1 MTNERVATLVTGAL
15 GGLGTAIVDRLLDDG
30 GEVIV
35 CDRRAEDLP
44 AWLERFAPD
53 KRPHI
58 EFHPVDLTKESQVDD
73 LKRVLAEEQVHVDRL
88 VNNAGIQGAAA
99 VWKMDSK
106 TWERVLRVNL
116 FGTFYMTRAFSQA
129 MVERGFGRI
138 VNFASVYAYHPG
150 PGQSPYA
157 AAKAG
162 IIGYTHSTALD
173 LAPRGITVN
182 VIAPGRF
189 GTEAARRRRRGDL
202 RQDEVTDPRGPCRA
216 SRRDRA
222 CRGVPALG
230 AIGLHHRA
238 DASRERGAV
247 SHRLRRGWGDRANG
261 GSASR
266 SAGRVQRGGP
276 DDGGFRRVQAEE
288 PRADGI
294 VQVPAEEECCL
305 AMRSSAP

>member
-1 MTNERVATLVTGAL
+1 MMNERTATLVTGAL

-30 GEVIV
+30 DEVIV

-53 KRPHI
+53 RRPRI
-58 EFHPVDLTKESQVDD
+58 EFHPVDLTKESQVED
-73 LKRVLAEEQVHVDRL
+73 LARLLAEERVHVDRL
-88 VNNAGIQGAAA
+88 VNNAGVQGAAA

-116 FGTFYMTRAFSQA
+116 FGTFYMTRAFSRG

-173 LAPRGITVN
+173 LAPHGVTVN
-182 VIAPGRF
+182 VIAPGLIWHER
-189 GTEAARRRRRGDL
+189 L
-202 RQDEVTDPRGPCRA
+202 
-216 SRRDRA
+216 
-222 CRGVPALG
+222 RGVVDEEVVDKMRAQIPAG
-230 AIGLHHRA
+230 RA
-238 DASRERGAV
+238 GRPDEIAHTVAFLLSEQSAYITGQTIHV
-247 SHRLRRGWGDRANG
+247 NG
-261 GSASR
+261 GLYLT
-266 SAGRVQRGGP
+266 G
-276 DDGGFRRVQAEE
+276 
-288 PRADGI
+288 
-294 VQVPAEEECCL
+294 
-305 AMRSSAP
+305 

>member
-1 MTNERVATLVTGAL
+1 MKNERVATLVTGAL

-44 AWLERFAPD
+44 AWLEHFAPE
-53 KRPHI
+53 KRPSI
-58 EFHPVDLTKESQVDD
+58 EFHPVDLTKESQIDE
-73 LKRVLAEEQVHVDRL
+73 LKRVLAEERVHVDRL

-129 MVERGFGRI
+129 MAERGFGRI

-162 IIGYTHSTALD
+162 IVGYTHSTALD
-173 LAPRGITVN
+173 LAPHGVTVN
-182 VIAPGRF
+182 VIAPGLIWHER
-189 GTEAARRRRRGDL
+189 L
-202 RQDEVTDPRGPCRA
+202 
-216 SRRDRA
+216 
-222 CRGVPALG
+222 RGVVAEEIVDKMRAQIPAG
-230 AIGLHHRA
+230 RA
-238 DASRERGAV
+238 GRPDEIAHVVAFLLSGQSAYITGQTIHV
-247 SHRLRRGWGDRANG
+247 NG
-261 GSASR
+261 GLYL
-266 SAGRVQRGGP
+266 GG
-276 DDGGFRRVQAEE
+276 
-288 PRADGI
+288 
-294 VQVPAEEECCL
+294 
-305 AMRSSAP
+305 

>member
-173 LAPRGITVN
+173 LAPRGVTVN
-182 VIAPGRF
+182 VIAPGLIWHER
-189 GTEAARRRRRGDL
+189 L
-202 RQDEVTDPRGPCRA
+202 
-216 SRRDRA
+216 
-222 CRGVPALG
+222 RGVVAEETFDKMRSQIPAGRAGRPDEIAHAVAFLLSEQSAYITG
-230 AIGLHHRA
+230 QTLH
-238 DASRERGAV
+238 V
-247 SHRLRRGWGDRANG
+247 NG
-261 GSASR
+261 GLYLT
-266 SAGRVQRGGP
+266 G
-276 DDGGFRRVQAEE
+276 
-288 PRADGI
+288 
-294 VQVPAEEECCL
+294 
-305 AMRSSAP
+305 

>member
-1 MTNERVATLVTGAL
+1 MKNERVATLVTGAL

-44 AWLERFAPD
+44 AWLERFAPE
-53 KRPHI
+53 KRPRI

-73 LKRVLAEEQVHVDRL
+73 LKRVLAEERVHVDRL

-138 VNFASVYAYHPG
+138 VNFASGYAYHPG

-157 AAKAG
+157 AATAG

-173 LAPRGITVN
+173 LAPHGVTVN
-182 VIAPGRF
+182 VIAPG
-189 GTEAARRRRRGDL
+189 L
-202 RQDEVTDPRGPCRA
+202 IWH
-216 SRRDRA
+216 DRL
-222 CRGVPALG
+222 RGVVAEEIVDKMRSQIPAG
-230 AIGLHHRA
+230 RA
-238 DASRERGAV
+238 GRPDEIAHVVAFLLSNQSAYITGQTIHV
-247 SHRLRRGWGDRANG
+247 NG
-261 GSASR
+261 GLYL
-266 SAGRVQRGGP
+266 GG
-276 DDGGFRRVQAEE
+276 
-288 PRADGI
+288 
-294 VQVPAEEECCL
+294 
-305 AMRSSAP
+305 

>member
-1 MTNERVATLVTGAL
+1 MTNERTATLVTGAL

-53 KRPHI
+53 RRPRI

-73 LKRVLAEEQVHVDRL
+73 LARVLAEERVHIDRL

-116 FGTFYMTRAFSQA
+116 FGTFYMTRAFSRA

-173 LAPRGITVN
+173 LAPHGVTVN
-182 VIAPGRF
+182 VIAPGLIWHER
-189 GTEAARRRRRGDL
+189 L
-202 RQDEVTDPRGPCRA
+202 
-216 SRRDRA
+216 
-222 CRGVPALG
+222 RGVVAEAVVEKMRAQIPAG
-230 AIGLHHRA
+230 RA
-238 DASRERGAV
+238 GRPDEIAHAV
-247 SHRLRRGWGDRANG
+247 AFLLSEHSAYITGQTIHVNG
-261 GSASR
+261 GLYLP
-266 SAGRVQRGGP
+266 G
-276 DDGGFRRVQAEE
+276 
-288 PRADGI
+288 
-294 VQVPAEEECCL
+294 
-305 AMRSSAP
+305 

>member
-1 MTNERVATLVTGAL
+1 MGNERVATLVTGAL
-15 GGLGTAIVDRLLDDG
+15 GGLGTAIVDRLLDDR

-53 KRPHI
+53 KRPRI

-73 LKRVLAEEQVHVDRL
+73 LRRVLVEERVHVDRL
-88 VNNAGIQGAAA
+88 VNNAGIQGAAD

-116 FGTFYMTRAFSQA
+116 FGTFYMTRAFSQQ

-173 LAPRGITVN
+173 LAPHGVTVN
-182 VIAPGRF
+182 VIAPGLIWHERLLGVVAEEVF
-189 GTEAARRRRRGDL
+189 DKMRSQIPAGRAGRP
-202 RQDEVTDPRGPCRA
+202 DEIAQAVAFLLSEHSAYITGQT
-216 SRRDRA
+216 
-222 CRGVPALG
+222 
-230 AIGLHHRA
+230 LH
-238 DASRERGAV
+238 V
-247 SHRLRRGWGDRANG
+247 NG
-261 GSASR
+261 GLYL
-266 SAGRVQRGGP
+266 AG
-276 DDGGFRRVQAEE
+276 
-288 PRADGI
+288 
-294 VQVPAEEECCL
+294 
-305 AMRSSAP
+305 

>member
-1 MTNERVATLVTGAL
+1 MKNERVATLVTGAL

-44 AWLERFAPD
+44 AWLERFAPE
-53 KRPHI
+53 KRPRI

-73 LKRVLAEEQVHVDRL
+73 LKRVLAEERVHVDRL

-129 MVERGFGRI
+129 MVKRRFGRI

-173 LAPRGITVN
+173 LAPHGVTVN
-182 VIAPGRF
+182 VIAPGLIWHDRL
-189 GTEAARRRRRGDL
+189 RGVVAEEIVDKM
-202 RQDEVTDPRGPCRA
+202 RSQIPAGRAGRPDEVAHVVAFLLSDQSAYITGQTIH
-216 SRRDRA
+216 
-222 CRGVPALG
+222 V
-230 AIGLHHRA
+230 
-238 DASRERGAV
+238 
-247 SHRLRRGWGDRANG
+247 NG
-261 GSASR
+261 GLYL
-266 SAGRVQRGGP
+266 GG
-276 DDGGFRRVQAEE
+276 
-288 PRADGI
+288 
-294 VQVPAEEECCL
+294 
-305 AMRSSAP
+305 

>member
-44 AWLERFAPD
+44 AWLERFAPE
-53 KRPHI
+53 KRPRI

-73 LKRVLAEEQVHVDRL
+73 LKRVLGEERVHVDRL
-88 VNNAGIQGAAA
+88 VNNAGVQGAAA

-173 LAPRGITVN
+173 LAPHGVTVN
-182 VIAPGRF
+182 VIAPGLIWHER
-189 GTEAARRRRRGDL
+189 L
-202 RQDEVTDPRGPCRA
+202 
-216 SRRDRA
+216 
-222 CRGVPALG
+222 RGVVAEETF
-230 AIGLHHRA
+230 
-238 DASRERGAV
+238 DKMREQIP
-247 SHRLRRGWGDRANG
+247 
-261 GSASR
+261 
-266 SAGRVQRGGP
+266 AGRVGRPDEIAHVVAFLLSEQSAYITGQTIHVNGGLYL
-276 DDGGFRRVQAEE
+276 GG
-288 PRADGI
+288 
-294 VQVPAEEECCL
+294 
-305 AMRSSAP
+305 

>member
-1 MTNERVATLVTGAL
+1 MRNERVATLVTGAL

-53 KRPHI
+53 KRPRI

-73 LKRVLAEEQVHVDRL
+73 LRRVLVEERVHVDRL
-88 VNNAGIQGAAA
+88 VNNAGIQGAAD

-116 FGTFYMTRAFSQA
+116 FGTFYMTRAFSQQ

-173 LAPRGITVN
+173 LAPHGVTVN
-182 VIAPGRF
+182 VIAPG
-189 GTEAARRRRRGDL
+189 L
-202 RQDEVTDPRGPCRA
+202 
-216 SRRDRA
+216 
-222 CRGVPALG
+222 
-230 AIGLHHRA
+230 IWH
-238 DASRERGAV
+238 ER
-247 SHRLRRGWGDRANG
+247 LI
-261 GSASR
+261 R
-266 SAGRVQRGGP
+266 SAGSCPSMPRGSPERVRDTRCHRWFAQP
-276 DDGGFRRVQAEE
+276 DAG
-288 PRADGI
+288 
-294 VQVPAEEECCL
+294 VPTRTIWL
-305 AMRSSAP
+305 STSSPISAAI

>member
-30 GEVIV
+30 REVIV

-44 AWLERFAPD
+44 AWLERFAAD
-53 KRPHI
+53 KRARI
-58 EFHPVDLTKESQVDD
+58 EFHPVDLTQESQVDD
-73 LKRVLAEEQVHVDRL
+73 LARVLAEERVHIDRL

-173 LAPRGITVN
+173 LAPHGVTVN
-182 VIAPGRF
+182 VIAPGLIWH
-189 GTEAARRRRRGDL
+189 E
-202 RQDEVTDPRGPCRA
+202 
-216 SRRDRA
+216 
-222 CRGVPALG
+222 
-230 AIGLHHRA
+230 
-238 DASRERGAV
+238 
-247 SHRLRRGWGDRANG
+247 RLRGIVAEEILNRMKAQIP
-261 GSASR
+261 
-266 SAGRVQRGGP
+266 AGRVGRPDEIAHAVAFLLSEHSAYITGQTIHVNGGLYL
-276 DDGGFRRVQAEE
+276 GG
-288 PRADGI
+288 
-294 VQVPAEEECCL
+294 
-305 AMRSSAP
+305 

>member
-1 MTNERVATLVTGAL
+1 MGNERVATLVTGAL

-53 KRPHI
+53 KRPRI

-73 LKRVLAEEQVHVDRL
+73 LKRVLAEGRVHVDRL
-88 VNNAGIQGAAA
+88 VNNAGIQGAAD

-116 FGTFYMTRAFSQA
+116 FGTFYMTRAFSQQ

-173 LAPRGITVN
+173 LAPHGVTVN
-182 VIAPGRF
+182 VIAPGLIWHERLLGVVAEEVF
-189 GTEAARRRRRGDL
+189 DKMRSQIPAGRAGRP
-202 RQDEVTDPRGPCRA
+202 DEIAQAVAFLLSEHSAYITGQT
-216 SRRDRA
+216 
-222 CRGVPALG
+222 
-230 AIGLHHRA
+230 LH
-238 DASRERGAV
+238 V
-247 SHRLRRGWGDRANG
+247 NG
-261 GSASR
+261 GLYL
-266 SAGRVQRGGP
+266 AG
-276 DDGGFRRVQAEE
+276 
-288 PRADGI
+288 
-294 VQVPAEEECCL
+294 
-305 AMRSSAP
+305 

>member
-1 MTNERVATLVTGAL
+1 MTNERTATLVTGAL

-30 GEVIV
+30 GDVIA

-44 AWLERFAPD
+44 AWLERFAPS
-53 KRPHI
+53 KRSRI

-73 LKRVLAEEQVHVDRL
+73 LKRVLAEDHVHVDRL
-88 VNNAGIQGAAA
+88 VNNAGIQGAAD
-99 VWKMDSK
+99 VWRMDSK

-173 LAPRGITVN
+173 LAPHGVTVN
-182 VIAPGRF
+182 VIAPGLIWHER
-189 GTEAARRRRRGDL
+189 L
-202 RQDEVTDPRGPCRA
+202 
-216 SRRDRA
+216 
-222 CRGVPALG
+222 RGVVAEEILAKMKSQIPMGRSGRPEEIA
-230 AIGLHHRA
+230 H
-238 DASRERGAV
+238 AV
-247 SHRLRRGWGDRANG
+247 AFLLSEQSAYVTGQTIHVNG
-261 GSASR
+261 GLYLP
-266 SAGRVQRGGP
+266 G
-276 DDGGFRRVQAEE
+276 
-288 PRADGI
+288 
-294 VQVPAEEECCL
+294 
-305 AMRSSAP
+305 

>member
-1 MTNERVATLVTGAL
+1 MKNERVATLVTGAL

-44 AWLERFAPD
+44 AWLEHFAPE
-53 KRPHI
+53 KRPRI

-73 LKRVLAEEQVHVDRL
+73 LKRVLAEEGVHVDRL
-88 VNNAGIQGAAA
+88 VNNAGVQGAAA

-129 MVERGFGRI
+129 MVERRFGRI

-173 LAPRGITVN
+173 LAPHGVTVN
-182 VIAPGRF
+182 VIAPGLIWHER
-189 GTEAARRRRRGDL
+189 L
-202 RQDEVTDPRGPCRA
+202 
-216 SRRDRA
+216 
-222 CRGVPALG
+222 RGVVAEEVFDKMRSQIPAGRAGRPDEIAHAVAFLLSEHSAYITG
-230 AIGLHHRA
+230 QTLH
-238 DASRERGAV
+238 V
-247 SHRLRRGWGDRANG
+247 NG
-261 GSASR
+261 GLYLP
-266 SAGRVQRGGP
+266 G
-276 DDGGFRRVQAEE
+276 
-288 PRADGI
+288 
-294 VQVPAEEECCL
+294 
-305 AMRSSAP
+305 

>member
-44 AWLERFAPD
+44 AWLERFAPE
-53 KRPHI
+53 KRPRI

-73 LKRVLAEEQVHVDRL
+73 LKRVLAEERVHVDRL
-88 VNNAGIQGAAA
+88 VNNAGVQGAAA

-173 LAPRGITVN
+173 LAPHGVTVN
-182 VIAPGRF
+182 VIAPGLIWHER
-189 GTEAARRRRRGDL
+189 L
-202 RQDEVTDPRGPCRA
+202 
-216 SRRDRA
+216 
-222 CRGVPALG
+222 RGVVAEEIVDKMRSQIPAGRAGRPDEIAHAVAFLLSAHSAYITG
-230 AIGLHHRA
+230 QTLH
-238 DASRERGAV
+238 V
-247 SHRLRRGWGDRANG
+247 NG
-261 GSASR
+261 GLYLP
-266 SAGRVQRGGP
+266 G
-276 DDGGFRRVQAEE
+276 
-288 PRADGI
+288 
-294 VQVPAEEECCL
+294 
-305 AMRSSAP
+305 

>member
-1 MTNERVATLVTGAL
+1 MRNERVATLVTGAL

-53 KRPHI
+53 KRPRI

-73 LKRVLAEEQVHVDRL
+73 LRRVLVEERVHVDRL
-88 VNNAGIQGAAA
+88 VNNAGIQGAAD

-116 FGTFYMTRAFSQA
+116 FGTFYMTRAFSQQ

-138 VNFASVYAYHPG
+138 VNFASVYASHPG
-150 PGQSPYA
+150 PGQSQYA

-173 LAPRGITVN
+173 LAPHGVTVN
-182 VIAPGRF
+182 VIAPGLIWHERLLGVVAEEVF
-189 GTEAARRRRRGDL
+189 DKMRSQIPAGRAGRP
-202 RQDEVTDPRGPCRA
+202 DEIAQAVAFLLSEHSAYITGQT
-216 SRRDRA
+216 
-222 CRGVPALG
+222 
-230 AIGLHHRA
+230 LH
-238 DASRERGAV
+238 V
-247 SHRLRRGWGDRANG
+247 NG
-261 GSASR
+261 GLYL
-266 SAGRVQRGGP
+266 AG
-276 DDGGFRRVQAEE
+276 
-288 PRADGI
+288 
-294 VQVPAEEECCL
+294 
-305 AMRSSAP
+305 

>member
-1 MTNERVATLVTGAL
+1 MKTERVATLVTGAL

-30 GEVIV
+30 DEVVV

-44 AWLERFAPD
+44 AWLESFAPE
-53 KRPHI
+53 KRPRI

-73 LKRVLAEEQVHVDRL
+73 LKRVLAEERVHVDWL

-116 FGTFYMTRAFSQA
+116 FGTFYMTRAFSHA

-173 LAPRGITVN
+173 LAPHGVTVN
-182 VIAPGRF
+182 VIAPG
-189 GTEAARRRRRGDL
+189 L
-202 RQDEVTDPRGPCRA
+202 IWH
-216 SRRDRA
+216 DRL
-222 CRGVPALG
+222 RGVVAEEIFDKMKSQIPAG
-230 AIGLHHRA
+230 RA
-238 DASRERGAV
+238 GRPAEIAHVVAFLLSEQSSYITGQTIHV
-247 SHRLRRGWGDRANG
+247 NG
-261 GSASR
+261 GLYL
-266 SAGRVQRGGP
+266 AG
-276 DDGGFRRVQAEE
+276 
-288 PRADGI
+288 
-294 VQVPAEEECCL
+294 
-305 AMRSSAP
+305 